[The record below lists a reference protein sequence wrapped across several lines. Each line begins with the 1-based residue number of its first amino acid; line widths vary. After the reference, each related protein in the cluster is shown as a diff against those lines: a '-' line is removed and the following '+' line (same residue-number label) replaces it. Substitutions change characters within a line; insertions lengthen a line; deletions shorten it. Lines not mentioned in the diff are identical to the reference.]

1 MRIDDDARMFIWWDA
16 TLTFDP
22 AAATVELD
30 IDGIRYPM
38 TWIDTAVW
46 DGDKS
51 WTRTART
58 TSKFIGT
65 GRTATG
71 SDVALTKGRH
81 AAEPIVTTADGQV
94 VPIDYSKSLD
104 VN

>member
-1 MRIDDDARMFIWWDA
+1 MKIDDDARLFIWWDA

-22 AAATVELD
+22 ADATVELD
-30 IDGIRYPM
+30 VDGVRYPM
-38 TWIDTAVW
+38 TWTDTAVW
-46 DGDKS
+46 DNDTR

-65 GRTATG
+65 GRTVSG
-71 SDVALTKGRH
+71 SDVGLTKGRH
-81 AAEPIVTTADGQV
+81 MAEPIVTTADGQV
-94 VPIDYSKSLD
+94 VPIAYPISLD